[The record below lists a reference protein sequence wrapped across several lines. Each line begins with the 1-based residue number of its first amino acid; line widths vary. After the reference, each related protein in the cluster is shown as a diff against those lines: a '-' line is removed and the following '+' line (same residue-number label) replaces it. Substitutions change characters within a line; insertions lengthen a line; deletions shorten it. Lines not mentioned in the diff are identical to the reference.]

1 MRRTVRTT
9 TTTNGMKAL
18 TSTGNALVDLFS
30 NIGAMRGQNVTPQF
44 DAAFEQDPILATK
57 IALWARDIR
66 GGAGER
72 QLFRDILVH
81 LEKTD
86 NEMLAVIMPHIP
98 FYGRWDDML
107 VFTTPA
113 MRNMAFGYIKKAIEA
128 KNGLCCKW
136 MPRKGAV
143 ATQLRNFLG
152 SSPKDY
158 RKTLVELSNTVEQLM
173 CANEWDSIEFAHV
186 PSVAS
191 ARYQKA
197 FGKRAPEQYGKYI
210 QALEKGEATINA
222 SAVYP
227 YDVIRSMRMGNAAVA
242 EAQWK
247 ALPNYVGDAS
257 IMPMVD
263 VSGSMTCL
271 AGGKGSVSCMDVA
284 ISLGLYLADKNSGAF
299 HDVFLN
305 FNGNP
310 TINVLSGSLVQ
321 KYQTMARSSWDMST
335 NLEGAFRAILNL
347 ATENNV
353 PQEDM
358 PKTLLILSDMQFN
371 QCIANPG
378 ASAMQ
383 MIKDMYAMAGY
394 EVPQVV
400 FWNLHAMGNSPV
412 KYNEAGVALVSGFSP
427 AIMGS
432 VLGCEIKEA
441 TPEDIMMETL
451 NKERYNLPW
460 AEQE

>member
-1 MRRTVRTT
+1 MRRTVKTT
-9 TTTNGMKAL
+9 TTSNGMSAL
-18 TSTGNALVDLFS
+18 KNTGNSILDLFS
-30 NIGAMRGQNVTPQF
+30 NIGAMRGRNVVPQF

-57 IALWARDIR
+57 VALWARDIR

-72 QLFRDILVH
+72 QLFRDILVY
-81 LEKTD
+81 LEKVD
-86 NEMLAVIMPHIP
+86 NEMLTVIMPHIP

-113 MRNMAFGYIKKAIEA
+113 MRNMAFGYIKKAIESN
-128 KNGLCCKW
+128 NGLCAKW
-136 MPRKGAV
+136 MPRKSPV

-152 SSPKDY
+152 LTPKDY

-173 CANEWDSIEFAHV
+173 CANAWDSIEFAHV

-197 FGKRAPEQYGKYI
+197 FGKRAPEKYGAYI
-210 QALEKGEATINA
+210 KALEKGEATINA

-247 ALPNYVGDAS
+247 ALPNYVGDSS
-257 IMPMVD
+257 IIPMVD
-263 VSGSMTCL
+263 VSGSMGCL
-271 AGGKGSVSCMDVA
+271 AGSSGSISCMDVA
-284 ISLGLYLADKNSGAF
+284 ISLGLYLADKNSGTF
-299 HDVFLN
+299 KDVFLN

-310 TINVLSGSLVQ
+310 TINVMSGTLVQ

-335 NLEGAFRAILNL
+335 NLEGAFKAILNL

-371 QCIANPG
+371 QCIANPK
-378 ASAMQ
+378 ASAIQ

-400 FWNLHAMGNSPV
+400 FWNLHASGNSPV
-412 KYNEAGVALVSGFSP
+412 KYNEAGVALISGFSP